1 VRRPGLVETYRFTKA
16 ECLRKLL
23 KLDRLGLVSL
33 LPGDRMRLN
42 VARDV
47 DWLPGGP
54 IQRFFRKQH
63 ITGLATREPAADVGR
78 WALDDRLS
86 RTWLKASR

>member
-1 VRRPGLVETYRFTKA
+1 
-16 ECLRKLL
+16 
-23 KLDRLGLVSL
+23 
-33 LPGDRMRLN
+33 MRLN
-42 VARDV
+42 VARDF